1 MSSPPPR
8 RDDGSEVGSVKH
20 SMSMNHLGDAIQNP
34 ALGTYVAVRTGL
46 SISSHL
52 IFLSHSAHFR
62 FSFFFLFFS
71 PAYTRTFTH
80 ICPNTREKMKV
91 AFETAGA
98 EGGQRLA
105 RVMQRMKPRVHRHV
119 FPKSRCTR
127 LTSHSNLTFCRSP
140 LFPSVSLF
148 DRWPRAEDSLSHT
161 TRPEEE
167 EEEGAAASPAGRH
180 HNIRMA
186 AA

>member
-8 RDDGSEVGSVKH
+8 RDDGSDVGSVKH
-20 SMSMNHLGDAIQNP
+20 SMSMNHLGDVIQNP

-46 SISSHL
+46 SISSFSL
-52 IFLSHSAHFR
+52 TPRTFVFHFFF
-62 FSFFFLFFS
+62 FSF
-71 PAYTRTFTH
+71 PAYTRTFTP

-105 RVMQRMKPRVHRHV
+105 HVMRRMKPRVHRHV

-140 LFPSVSLF
+140 LFPSVFLF
-148 DRWPRAEDSLSHT
+148 DRWPRAEDSLSHM

-167 EEEGAAASPAGRH
+167 EEEEEGAGRH